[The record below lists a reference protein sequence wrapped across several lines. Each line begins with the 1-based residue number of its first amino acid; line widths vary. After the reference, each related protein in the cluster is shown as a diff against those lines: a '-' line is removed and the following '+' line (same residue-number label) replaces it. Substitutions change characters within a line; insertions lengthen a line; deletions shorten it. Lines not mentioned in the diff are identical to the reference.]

1 LRSSWIRQALEALRW
16 EIVKGD
22 EPLNRMGLGCTASGW
37 VQAGNLQALTPEFA
51 QKPMY
56 SAIFY

>member
-1 LRSSWIRQALEALRW
+1 
-16 EIVKGD
+16 
-22 EPLNRMGLGCTASGW
+22 MASGW
-37 VQAGNLQALTPEFA
+37 VQADNLQALTPEFA